1 MGFQWTVPPTAVFPQ
16 MAQAYTQTIIVSGR
30 RVAHARA
37 AEAEEWMKANA
48 PWQDQT
54 GAARKGLYT
63 EVREAPAILAEIIFS
78 HGQDIDYG
86 IWLETRFAGR
96 NAIIAPAI
104 DFWGPKLMQD
114 VQRIVNLGLAA
125 R

>member
-1 MGFQWTVPPTAVFPQ
+1 

>member
-1 MGFQWTVPPTAVFPQ
+1 
-16 MAQAYTQTIIVSGR
+16 MANQYVQTIIVSGR

-37 AEAEEWMKANA
+37 AEATAWMKAEA
-48 PWQDQT
+48 PWNDVT
-54 GAARKGLYT
+54 GRARAGLYT

-78 HGQDIDYG
+78 HGPDIDYG

-96 NAIIAPAI
+96 NSVIAPAI

-114 VQRIVNLGLAA
+114 VTRIVNLGLAA